1 MAKAR
6 IIDRH
11 MPEGATSGG
20 GLTRS
25 GAGIWGK
32 KEDYINML
40 RDALPKVITPL
51 PGPKAQAVIDR
62 RAKAMP
68 NAIKCIY
75 PCVIARGEGAM
86 FEDVDGNV
94 FLDWIGGVGVLNIG
108 YSNPELIDAVKTQS
122 EKYFHAMMNITTHER
137 YIELA
142 EKMNSIVPVKGDTK
156 KTMFVNSGAEAD
168 ENAVKIARSYTGR
181 PNIIVFTGAFHGR
194 TMLTMTMTAK
204 KAYAV
209 GMGPFPDGIYRTEFP
224 NLYRKPAGLNDE
236 EAVAYYINKIE
247 EMFIEATPAQ
257 YVAAIVFEPVQ
268 GEGGFVPAPIEWV
281 KAVRAICD
289 KYGILMITDEVQ
301 TGFGRTGRMF
311 ASEYYKEAGCA
322 PDIMTSA
329 KSIAGGLPISAVTA
343 RTEIID
349 AVTPGTIGGTYC
361 GNPISCASALKVIE
375 VMEKEDYPAKARKI
389 ADKCMKKFNE
399 WKEKYEVI
407 GDVRGLGAMM
417 GVEFVMDKA
426 SKKPN
431 ADIVNAIVNEAVQH
445 GLLLESAGTFGNV
458 IRFLCPLC
466 VTDAQL
472 EAGLEIYEKAIEKC
486 MK

>member
-1 MAKAR
+1 
-6 IIDRH
+6 
-11 MPEGATSGG
+11 
-20 GLTRS
+20 
-25 GAGIWGK
+25 
-32 KEDYINML
+32 
-40 RDALPKVITPL
+40 
-51 PGPKAQAVIDR
+51 
-62 RAKAMP
+62 
-68 NAIKCIY
+68 
-75 PCVIARGEGAM
+75 M

-181 PNIIVFTGAFHGR
+181 PNVIVFSGAFHGR

-224 NLYRKPAGLNDE
+224 NMYRKPAGMTDE
-236 EAVAYYINKIE
+236 QAVAYYAGKIE
-247 EMFIEATPAQ
+247 EMFIESTPAQ

-289 KYGILMITDEVQ
+289 KYGIMMITDEVQ
-301 TGFGRTGRMF
+301 TGFGRSGRMF

-343 RTEIID
+343 RTEVMD

-361 GNPISCASALKVIE
+361 GNPVACASALKVIE
-375 VMEKEDYPAKARKI
+375 IMERDDYPGKALKI
-389 ADKCMKKFNE
+389 AETCMKRFNV
-399 WKEKYEVI
+399 WKEKYDVV

-417 GVEFVMDKA
+417 GVEYVIDRN

-431 ADIVNAIVNEAVQH
+431 TDLVNAIVSEAVQH
-445 GLLLESAGTFGNV
+445 GLLLESAGTYGNV

-472 EAGLEIYEKAIEKC
+472 EAGLDIYEKAIEKC
-486 MK
+486 LK